1 MINDINKIKIK
12 TLSQKPTSGVKGT
25 VATSAGIT
33 AEPTPVTPNA
43 KAAPVYSKEWKVHTP
58 KKVQEHGFLKPVYER
73 LSILWITKVLF
84 FKALK

>member
-43 KAAPVYSKEWKVHTP
+43 KAAPVYSKE
-58 KKVQEHGFLKPVYER
+58 
-73 LSILWITKVLF
+73 
-84 FKALK
+84 